1 MENTLIRLELSRFRP
16 SAFAAGRV
24 ISSARV
30 GQIVPAGRVVAGFV
44 DQLAARGLDLPVFA
58 ARGVLES
65 IVSLLRRRYSR
76 IMRYFRVFAL
86 CALLLPGAAPDS
98 LPAGW
103 KLVKDPKGA
112 CQITV
117 PEAWDSSSDHAG
129 SAVLRDATTAIA
141 VVTSQPGQAF
151 KPIPESLL
159 RVLRIPKGK
168 IFENSAKRVYYQD
181 KITASSSD
189 TNAFSVM
196 VPGKAG
202 TCSSRVVF
210 LPEIS
215 EETARKIALSVGPV
229 PE

>member
-1 MENTLIRLELSRFRP
+1 MP
-16 SAFAAGRV
+16 
-24 ISSARV
+24 
-30 GQIVPAGRVVAGFV
+30 
-44 DQLAARGLDLPVFA
+44 
-58 ARGVLES
+58 
-65 IVSLLRRRYSR
+65 RRYTR

-86 CALLLPGAAPDS
+86 FALLLPDAAPES
-98 LPAGW
+98 LPTGW
-103 KLVKDPKGA
+103 KVLKDPKDT

-117 PEAWDSSSDHAG
+117 PEAWDSSSDQAG
-129 SAVLRDATTAIA
+129 WAVLRDATIAIA

-151 KPIPESLL
+151 KPLPESLL
-159 RVLRIPKGK
+159 KMMRIPKER

-181 KITASSSD
+181 KIAANSSD
-189 TNAFSVM
+189 TKAFSVM

-210 LPEIS
+210 LPEVS

>member
-1 MENTLIRLELSRFRP
+1 
-16 SAFAAGRV
+16 
-24 ISSARV
+24 
-30 GQIVPAGRVVAGFV
+30 
-44 DQLAARGLDLPVFA
+44 
-58 ARGVLES
+58 
-65 IVSLLRRRYSR
+65 
-76 IMRYFRVFAL
+76 MRYFRVFAL

-159 RVLRIPKGK
+159 RVLRIPKEK

-181 KITASSSD
+181 KIAASSSD